1 MCKDIKPIVNN
12 NNILLK
18 KGSFCLIYSNVLNIW
33 CKGQII
39 SIFNDI
45 EGEWLKIKYFDT
57 NEHKICDIQRYSKQ
71 LKIFSKRLLYQSI
84 IDIPTPPKPW
94 KEIQS
99 NNEILPLK
107 LSNIIRLNENEF
119 IVSGYTHD
127 HDDEWSSADDMNG
140 IYKYNILNGFWELF
154 IEYPSYFFSQYH
166 NICVDYK
173 NEIIYIFNGG
183 GSIIW
188 KVYMNTKK
196 FECIGLGNVQ
206 CFGGMGY
213 IINNK
218 FNVFYGNNNGNHL
231 ILDQYTLKMDIIY
244 KFNEYKKGLLSFGMV
259 YNKYEKYFLFFGGY
273 KGKDLGRTNEIWK
286 YSIKNNEN
294 IWCKLD
300 INMPDKMQSFGSVIT
315 QNAKYVIIIGGQ
327 NSNGISDKIYILNLL
342 NMKWSQS
349 KIICPFKGIGYGNV
363 INVRDN
369 KNNECIHIVQGM
381 YSHIKIALADI
392 LEN

>member
-166 NICVDYK
+166 NMCIDYQK
-173 NEIIYIFNGG
+173 QIIYFIVGFGGIGMWKIDIKTKEFKRLGLPKENLYGALSCVIDSVINIFWGNGNNEH
-183 GSIIW
+183 IIW
-188 KVYMNTKK
+188 T
-196 FECIGLGNVQ
+196 GN
-206 CFGGMGY
+206 FGEE
-213 IINNK
+213 
-218 FNVFYGNNNGNHL
+218 
-231 ILDQYTLKMDIIY
+231 IY
-244 KFNEYKKGLLSFGMV
+244 KFDDMKNGMISYGMV
-259 YNKYEKYFLFFGGY
+259 YNEKEKYLLLFGGF
-273 KGKDLGRTNEIWK
+273 KGKTYGRSDEIWK
-286 YSIKNNEN
+286 YNINNRKWNKLEIK
-294 IWCKLD
+294 L
-300 INMPDKMQSFGSVIT
+300 PDKMQSFGCLISYDC
-315 QNAKYVIIIGGQ
+315 KYVLILGG
-327 NSNGISDKIYILNLL
+327 SD
-342 NMKWSQS
+342 S
-349 KIICPFKGIGYGNV
+349 
-363 INVRDN
+363 D
-369 KNNECIHIVQGM
+369 
-381 YSHIKIALADI
+381 
-392 LEN
+392 